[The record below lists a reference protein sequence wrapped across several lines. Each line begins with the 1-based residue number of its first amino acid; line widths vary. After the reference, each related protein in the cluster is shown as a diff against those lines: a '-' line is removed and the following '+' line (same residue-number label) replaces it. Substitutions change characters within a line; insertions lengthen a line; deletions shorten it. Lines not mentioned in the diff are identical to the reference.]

1 MISSASKLGFCSL
14 FCSTASSITM
24 FMIISYPCD
33 RCVVTR
39 KLDGVQ
45 GTFSESWVQ
54 IFQGSCIDQDTIH
67 RVARGASGPTKL
79 ALFGEEDKNFQKAP
93 FDAAV
98 QLAFHPTI
106 LLSMSF
112 ILFSDVKFPQLC
124 LLRESAGISQSP
136 FYSIWCLGK
145 SDGIQSHWT
154 EMCHDQSSYQESG
167 MDFEDKTF
175 LIYGIWFV

>member
-1 MISSASKLGFCSL
+1 VWSH
-14 FCSTASSITM
+14 
-24 FMIISYPCD
+24 
-33 RCVVTR
+33 
-39 KLDGVQ
+39 
-45 GTFSESWVQ
+45 ESWMEYRGHSQNPEFRYSREV
-54 IFQGSCIDQDTIH
+54 GIDQDTIH

-136 FYSIWCLGK
+136 FYSI
-145 SDGIQSHWT
+145 
-154 EMCHDQSSYQESG
+154 
-167 MDFEDKTF
+167 
-175 LIYGIWFV
+175 